1 MKVAL
6 LTCAFLGLLD
16 GSIIGTALPAIVRDV
31 GGNDTWYLWLVT
43 AYLITSTV
51 SVPVYGRCADLFGH
65 KRLLL
70 TGLGLFL
77 AGSLACGAAGDL
89 AVLIAARTVQGLGAG
104 ALLAL
109 AMAILRD
116 KADKDAAKDLQT
128 AMGVMLIGGLVG
140 GPIAGGL
147 ITDHLGWRW
156 AFWLNLPIGLA
167 AGAVIAASLPADHV
181 RRAGKRL
188 DLAGIALLTGGLTLV
203 LLVLSLQRYWLLLVP
218 AALALLALIPVERRA
233 ELPILPPG
241 VLGRRDTAALLS
253 AGFWFQAA
261 ALPVGVFLPLYLQNS
276 RHFPATTSALVLLPM
291 LGGMA
296 VANRVTAA
304 VVNGTG
310 RTKPALVAG
319 AALIIA
325 GSAAFATLPPD
336 SPPALLGI
344 AAAAVGLGLGPAMG
358 ALTVATLQ
366 AVPRADA
373 GLASAASILTK
384 QLGGSVGLAA
394 AQLVTLPALRVAGWA
409 GLAAGVLAWLSVTGF
424 REAAQT
430 ATEAAKSVDTAP
442 AR

>member
-1 MKVAL
+1 MAL
-6 LTCAFLGLLD
+6 LTCAFLGVLD
-16 GSIIGTALPAIVRDV
+16 GSIIGTALPSIVREV
-31 GGNDTWYLWLVT
+31 GGDDTWYLWLVT

-51 SVPVYGRCADLFGH
+51 SVPVYGRCADLFGR

-70 TGLGLFL
+70 SGLGLFL
-77 AGSLACGAAGDL
+77 AGSVACGAAGDL
-89 AVLIAARTVQGLGAG
+89 ATLIAARTVQGLGAG

-109 AMAILRD
+109 AMAVLRD
-116 KADKDAAKDLQT
+116 RTDLGSIQT

-167 AGAVIAASLPADHV
+167 AGTVIAARLPADHV
-181 RRAGKRL
+181 RRAGRRL

-203 LLVLSLQRYWLLLVP
+203 LLVLSLQRYWLLLAP
-218 AALALLALIPVERRA
+218 AALLLLALVPVERRA

-241 VLGRRDTAALLS
+241 LLGRRDTAALLS

-261 ALPVGVFLPLYLQNS
+261 ALPVGVFLPLYLQNT
-276 RHFPATTSALVLLPM
+276 RHFPAATAALVLLPM

-304 VVNGTG
+304 AVTALG
-310 RTKPALVAG
+310 RTKPALLAG
-319 AALIIA
+319 AALITA
-325 GSAAFATLPPD
+325 GSAAFAALPTD
-336 SPPALLGI
+336 SAPVLLGI
-344 AAAAVGLGLGPAMG
+344 AAAAVGFGLGPAMG
-358 ALTVATLQ
+358 GLTIATLQ
-366 AVPRADA
+366 AVPRADT

-394 AQLVTLPALRVAGWA
+394 AQLVALPALRIAGWA
-409 GLAAGVLAWLSVTGF
+409 GLAAGTLAWLSIAGF
-424 REAAQT
+424 REAAQPLRAADPA
-430 ATEAAKSVDTAP
+430 AT
-442 AR
+442 R